1 VRDAMSS
8 ATAVDLAVGVRL
20 EGGQIVAVSLS
31 APGLGNDVVARL
43 CRELGVRFDDKHMR
57 LQAAFGADG
66 AARVEYTRLLA
77 PAAAPGP
84 EAAEAGQAGGPVD
97 QVDLIVIPS
106 GNEPPRA
113 PNESN

>member
-1 VRDAMSS
+1 
-8 ATAVDLAVGVRL
+8 LRL

-43 CRELGVRFDDKHMR
+43 CRELGLRFDDKHMR

-66 AARVEYTRLLA
+66 ADRVEYTRLLA
-77 PAAAPGP
+77 PAPG
-84 EAAEAGQAGGPVD
+84 AEAGQAAGPVD
-97 QVDLIVIPS
+97 QVDLVVIPS